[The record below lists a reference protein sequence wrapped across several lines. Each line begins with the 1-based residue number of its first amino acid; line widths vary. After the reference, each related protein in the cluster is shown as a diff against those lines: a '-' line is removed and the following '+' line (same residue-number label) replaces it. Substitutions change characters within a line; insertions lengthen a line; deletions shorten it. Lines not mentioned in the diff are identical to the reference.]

1 MQDEKTSG
9 ENRKH
14 KDSLFVDYF
23 SKDRDWKQHFLSL
36 YNALHGTNLQ
46 VETTSLERVNLEQ
59 VLYKS
64 YYNDIAML
72 VNGQFIL
79 MIEHQSTIN
88 PNMPLRLLE
97 YVARI
102 YGNIVDSKAK
112 FSRHLV
118 PLAKPEFY
126 VFYTGDQEL
135 PPESY
140 LYLSDAF
147 PNQTQNAD
155 LTLELKVKVCTI
167 KSESPSPVVHSCH
180 DLEQYVQF
188 LELVEEAR
196 ATGHEHP
203 LKWAIQ
209 EAVRRN
215 ILRDYLERKGGE
227 VLSILMTEYDYATDM
242 AVLKEES
249 YEDGL
254 FVGREEGISIGLERG
269 LEQGLERGRA
279 TGREEGAY
287 QNKLET
293 ARRLVA
299 RGFSAEDIADLT
311 GLDLLQIEELGD

>member
-1 MQDEKTSG
+1 MQDEKTIN

-46 VETTSLERVNLEQ
+46 VADTQLERVNLEQ

-64 YYNDIAML
+64 YYNDIAVL
-72 VNGQFIL
+72 VDGQFIL

-102 YGNIVDSKAK
+102 YGNIVDSTAK

-126 VFYTGDQEL
+126 VFYTGNKEL

-147 PNQTQNAD
+147 PNQSQNAD

-167 KSESPSPVVHSCH
+167 KSETPSPVVRSCT

-188 LELVEEAR
+188 LELVEETKA
-196 ATGHEHP
+196 AGHKHP

-254 FVGREEGISIGLERG
+254 FAGLATGREEGREEGISIGLERG
-269 LEQGLERGRA
+269 
-279 TGREEGAY
+279 AY
-287 QNKLET
+287 QTKLET
-293 ARRLVA
+293 ARNLLSEGLAPAMVA
-299 RGFSAEDIADLT
+299 RCTDLPLET
-311 GLDLLQIEELGD
+311 VLELEKEL

>member
-1 MQDEKTSG
+1 MSPPK
-9 ENRKH
+9 
-14 KDSLFVDYF
+14 Y
-23 SKDRDWKQHFLSL
+23 
-36 YNALHGTNLQ
+36 
-46 VETTSLERVNLEQ
+46 
-59 VLYKS
+59 
-64 YYNDIAML
+64 
-72 VNGQFIL
+72 
-79 MIEHQSTIN
+79 
-88 PNMPLRLLE
+88 MPLRLLE

-126 VFYTGDQEL
+126 VFYTGNQEL

-147 PNQTQNAD
+147 PNQAPNSD

-167 KSESPSPVVHSCH
+167 KSETPSLVVHSCH

-196 ATGHEHP
+196 AANHKHP

-242 AVLKEES
+242 AVLKEEA
-249 YEDGL
+249 YED
-254 FVGREEGISIGLERG
+254 GREEGISI
-269 LEQGLERGRA
+269 GLERGRA

-287 QNKLET
+287 QTKLET
-293 ARRLVA
+293 ARSFLSMGLSPEQVA
-299 RGFSAEDIADLT
+299 QGT
-311 GLDLLQIEELGD
+311 GLSLEVILQLIG